1 MIPEDVIEKIK
12 NENDIVEVVSEK
24 VKLKRTGRNYVGLC
38 PFHNEK
44 SPSFSVSSDKQI
56 YKCFGCGEAGNVITF
71 IMKTR
76 NLPFID
82 AVKILADKINLNLDE
97 YSDGKVNNSKDK
109 LYKLNVD
116 AARFFFNNLNKNEEA
131 KGYFN
136 ARGITDKTI
145 RNFGLGF
152 ALNEWNGLSNFLK
165 KKGYSELE
173 LLKLG
178 LIIKNEKGNFYD
190 RFRNRVIFPVFDYK
204 GKVIGFGGRV
214 LNDAK
219 PKYLNSPETDLFH
232 KGEHLYGLNFALKN
246 NINRTLIIVEG
257 YMDCITLHQ
266 YGINNVVASLGTA
279 LTVNQAKL
287 LKRFAD
293 NIIISYDADMAG
305 QNATERGLK
314 ILVDVGLLVKV
325 LKVPEGKDPDEYI
338 RKNGK
343 SSFEELVA
351 NALPLIE
358 YKINKAKEGINLK
371 NKDEQL
377 KYIKSVSDI
386 LVDSDS
392 VEKNIY
398 IKKVSEETGLSE
410 QSIYDYINDELK
422 KIAPAYEEVNNI
434 DNIGQKLY
442 LDPAFLKAER
452 LLLKFMF
459 EEKELYEYIV
469 SRIDEEQFNLPS
481 HTKIFKLIAENNELD
496 LESKKKV
503 LDLKCDDVESS
514 SEWISICEEEFVN
527 NNCDIKVLIN
537 DYITNIKKFKLEET
551 KKYIMKNIK
560 LYEQKGMFEESLKM
574 VKRLNEIQMEISNLN

>member
-1 MIPEDVIEKIK
+1 
-12 NENDIVEVVSEK
+12 
-24 VKLKRTGRNYVGLC
+24 
-38 PFHNEK
+38 
-44 SPSFSVSSDKQI
+44 
-56 YKCFGCGEAGNVITF
+56 
-71 IMKTR
+71 
-76 NLPFID
+76 
-82 AVKILADKINLNLDE
+82 
-97 YSDGKVNNSKDK
+97 
-109 LYKLNVD
+109 
-116 AARFFFNNLNKNEEA
+116 
-131 KGYFN
+131 
-136 ARGITDKTI
+136 
-145 RNFGLGF
+145 
-152 ALNEWNGLSNFLK
+152 
-165 KKGYSELE
+165 
-173 LLKLG
+173 
-178 LIIKNEKGNFYD
+178 
-190 RFRNRVIFPVFDYK
+190 
-204 GKVIGFGGRV
+204 
-214 LNDAK
+214 
-219 PKYLNSPETDLFH
+219 
-232 KGEHLYGLNFALKN
+232 
-246 NINRTLIIVEG
+246 
-257 YMDCITLHQ
+257 MDCITLHQ

-469 SRIDEEQFNLPS
+469 SRIDEDQFNLPS